1 GGAGEMIAVGLDVR
15 GERLQAR
22 GWTEDAGDL
31 HDVLARLDRAD
42 VARYVV
48 TDVAK
53 DGMLQGPNLELLKTV
68 MTNTAAKIVASG
80 GVSTLGDL
88 RDHSDDQVPVDPV
101 LSVLAVTIGWI
112 IIVPPF
118 VSLYRTA
125 GRIRR
130 VQEIT
135 GARKRISPG
144 LALLL
149 AIVSWTMLIDM
160 PYLQTHINS
169 AWD

>member
-1 GGAGEMIAVGLDVR
+1 MSREEAGEMAD
-15 GERLQAR
+15 ELQIGTGSIKR
-22 GWTEDAGDL
+22 RNPWG
-31 HDVLARLDRAD
+31 VL
-42 VARYVV
+42 
-48 TDVAK
+48 
-53 DGMLQGPNLELLKTV
+53 LL
-68 MTNTAAKIVASG
+68 AIV
-80 GVSTLGDL
+80 TLGIYRL
-88 RDHSDDQVPVDPV
+88 VWYYMINREIRDHSGEQVPVE
-101 LSVLAVTIGWI
+101 AVTIGWI

-169 AWD
+169 AWDVEFERVKV